1 MEVKNY
7 IKIVDNFLPY
17 ASLSSL
23 IQWVNLKDNKFE
35 KAEVF
40 FTNQKKELRED
51 IRKVDNF
58 GFDVNSKSKYK
69 FICFIIIHL
78 IF

>member
-40 FTNQKKELRED
+40 LTNQKKNLEK
-51 IRKVDNF
+51 I
-58 GFDVNSKSKYK
+58 
-69 FICFIIIHL
+69 
-78 IF
+78 